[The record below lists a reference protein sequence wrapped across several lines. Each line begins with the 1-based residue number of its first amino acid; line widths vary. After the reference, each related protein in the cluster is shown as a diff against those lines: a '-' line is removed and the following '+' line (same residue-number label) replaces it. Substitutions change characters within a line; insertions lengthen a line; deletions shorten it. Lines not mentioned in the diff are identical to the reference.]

1 MRSRHIRK
9 DFWDLL
15 CAFLLPDYKSTN
27 PSGEYQPGVLSLKW
41 AIPTRGREER
51 RMKGIRYLADV
62 VVCNEGF
69 FSTVAEKSGRTT
81 GENQN
86 LEWMVGLWQRN
97 QKIILY

>member
-1 MRSRHIRK
+1 MRSSFQTAKALIQVVNTSHV
-9 DFWDLL
+9 FEVGHS
-15 CAFLLPDYKSTN
+15 CQ
-27 PSGEYQPGVLSLKW
+27 GQ
-41 AIPTRGREER
+41 EER

-69 FSTVAEKSGRTT
+69 FSTVAEKSGSTT

-97 QKIILY
+97 QKTILC